1 MFINSNQDFIYH
13 KKGFVPSSVCE
24 SIIDYYENHPLKVPG
39 VVYTGVNGDLVI
51 DREVKDSMEVGCDFS
66 TSQTGCLFHLHH
78 YLDQLIGEYKKKYE
92 FLNELMRWNLSPQY
106 NIQKYDPMGGYF
118 SLHSEH
124 GPGNDE
130 SRRIMAWMVYLND
143 VYDGGHTSFPSQKK
157 KFQPRVGDALIWPAF
172 WTHPHHGIVSKTET
186 KYIVTGWMGYSWRN
200 GDINIQK
207 E

>member
-78 YLDQLIGEYKKKYE
+78 YLAQLIGEYKKKYE

-118 SLHSEH
+118 SLLKVKTGSA
-124 GPGNDE
+124 
-130 SRRIMAWMVYLND
+130 S
-143 VYDGGHTSFPSQKK
+143 SFSASGKK
-157 KFQPRVGDALIWPAF
+157 KSSLVPERIAYF
-172 WTHPHHGIVSKTET
+172 HC
-186 KYIVTGWMGYSWRN
+186 KYVLTG
-200 GDINIQK
+200 
-207 E
+207 